1 VLEGL
6 PGGICVTRDDH
17 VVVYM
22 NSALKKMLG
31 DLTGKKCYET
41 DLASEDICRTCP
53 ITGQLDEGNFPLVK
67 VARTK
72 DNRLIELTYNRVVD
86 EKNRRTYYVSVERD
100 VSEEAEREVQVRRLT
115 ASLDQMPYAAAV
127 VDPEGRVVYVNS
139 TFLNLTGFDPAK
151 LSGYRFENMVGVN
164 FQGKAIQEIMKESLS
179 RGWDGETS
187 ILRQD
192 GTRVFL
198 HIQARPVRD
207 AEGTTTLGVVGL
219 FRDITRDRAEKAE
232 FEKYRS
238 RTEERMQE
246 RTDELARRVAQLTT
260 INKISRAVTS
270 LRSPDELMNEFVRS
284 IATGFHYQHVL
295 ILMFD
300 KDQGDLYF
308 RAGYGP
314 MITHDH
320 SILRQKLKEG
330 LIGHAAYFSETL
342 VTGDV
347 RADPRYIKKII
358 DKTISELA
366 VPITFRGE
374 LLGVLDVQSEEQD
387 AFTRS
392 DVSLLEMLA
401 DILAA
406 ALTNAKMYSESKE
419 REDALSVLDRISKQ
433 ISMRLEP
440 TVILDQVARD
450 AATLLKGEKAMV
462 GLISDDGKT
471 LSWAASYNIPKD
483 LFKGLAFHS
492 DKGVSGRA
500 LKKLR
505 TEIVN
510 DYVHDPD
517 ASVRDR
523 DIFHIRSLACAPLI
537 LKGRGIGVVNVYN
550 KLEDK
555 TFTKSDAM
563 FLSSLADHAT
573 IALENANLLNSLN
586 QRVKSQMA
594 LLDTTFSI
602 QRQIESSSIYELVA
616 DKIKEVISCDA
627 LTFYKV
633 DHAQN
638 MMIPVVARGK
648 YVEQIMADRFPIGQ
662 GLSGAVAK
670 TGIAEVV
677 NDPSSDPRIAQVP
690 GTPKEEKEA
699 LMVIPLKGRE
709 RVIGVLTI
717 YREGEKIFTSNDFE
731 IAQLFATQ
739 ASVAVENAELYST
752 QELLLKESRAKFI
765 QMTKVLELTTSVMY
779 MDDLDSLLQHI
790 ADAAVDS
797 FGWRRA
803 SISLLDTQG
812 NVFVNRALSG
822 YPKWVRTGETM
833 PVGTVLEDLEE
844 EFRIGETTYYVKY
857 ERQKYGIEAFDFL
870 AHPENAA
877 KPRSAPDAWHERD
890 ILSVLL
896 KDRNGRLIGYLL
908 ADEPVDMKMPTKDKV
923 DVLEVLGSIASIGT
937 ENSRLYE
944 RQVIAVNEIAL
955 LNDLMTHDIN
965 NFNQG
970 IMGYIELLL
979 QDRELRESQRKYADK
994 ALVQVRNN
1002 ARLIENLRKLSK
1014 VRSMSDRDFVPMDIY
1029 PAVTAAIEAV
1039 AKSYPERTV
1048 SVVSTITPG
1057 AHYVLANQYLNDLV
1071 LNVLHNSVK
1080 FDSAKRVKVD
1090 VTTNEDKSP
1099 QGEFWVISVID
1110 RGRGIPDDRKRTV
1123 FERFA
1128 TGMTGIKGFGLGLSI
1143 VSTIVEKYDGRIWV
1157 EDRVKGDFSKGA
1169 VFKVMLHKAMAPEG
1183 TQASG
1188 PRADREALK

>member
-1 VLEGL
+1 MEDLS
-6 PGGICVTRDDH
+6 GGICVIRDDH

-22 NSALKKMLG
+22 NSALKRMLG
-31 DLTGKKCYET
+31 DFTGKKCYET
-41 DLASEDICRTCP
+41 DLASEDICRICP
-53 ITGQLDEGNFPLVK
+53 ITGKLDDGNFPLVK

-72 DNRLIELTYNRVVD
+72 DNRLVELTYSRVVD
-86 EKNRRTYYVSVERD
+86 EKNKRTYYVSIERD
-100 VSEEAEREVQVRRLT
+100 VGEEAEREIQVRRLT
-115 ASLDQMPYAAAV
+115 ASLDQMPYAAAI
-127 VDPEGRVVYVNS
+127 VDPQGRVVFVNS

-151 LSGYRFENMVGVN
+151 VNGYTIENMASVKV
-164 FQGKAIQEIMKESLS
+164 QGKAIQEIMKESLS
-179 RGWDGETS
+179 MGWDGETS
-187 ILRQD
+187 ILRPD
-192 GTRVFL
+192 GVRVFL
-198 HIQARPVRD
+198 HVKASPVRN
-207 AEGTTTLGVVGL
+207 AKGTTLGVVGL

-232 FEKYRS
+232 FERYRS
-238 RTEERMQE
+238 RTEEHMQE

-270 LRSPDELMNEFVRS
+270 LRSPDELMNEFAQS

-295 ILMFD
+295 IMMFD

-314 MITHDH
+314 MITRDH
-320 SILRQKLKEG
+320 SMLRQKLKEG

-358 DKTISELA
+358 DKTRSELA

-401 DILAA
+401 DILAV
-406 ALTNAKMYSESKE
+406 ALTNAKIYSESKE

-462 GLISDDGKT
+462 GLLSDDGKNI
-471 LSWAASYNIPKD
+471 SWAASYNVSKD
-483 LFKGLAFHS
+483 LFKGLTFHS
-492 DKGVSGRA
+492 DRGVSGRA

-523 DIFHIRSLACAPLI
+523 DIFHIRSLASSPLT

-550 KLEDK
+550 KLDDK
-555 TFTKSDAM
+555 TFTKSDGM

-594 LLDTTFSI
+594 LIDTTFSI
-602 QRQIESSSIYELVA
+602 QRQIDSSSIYEVVA
-616 DKIKEVISCDA
+616 DRIKEVIACDA
-627 LTFYKV
+627 ITFYKV
-633 DHAQN
+633 DHAHN
-638 MMIPVVARGK
+638 LMIPVVARGK
-648 YVEQIMADRFPIGQ
+648 YVEQIMADRFSIGE
-662 GLSGAVAK
+662 GVSGAVAK

-677 NDPSSDPRIAQVP
+677 NDPSSDPRTAQVP

-699 LMVIPLKGRE
+699 LMVIPLKGRD

-717 YREGEKIFTSNDFE
+717 YREGENIFTSNDFE

-739 ASVAVENAELYST
+739 ASAAVENAELYST
-752 QELLLKESRAKFI
+752 QELLLKESQAKFI

-779 MDDLDSLLQHI
+779 MDDLDTLLQHI
-790 ADAAVDS
+790 TDAAVDS

-803 SISLLDTQG
+803 SISLLDTQR

-822 YPKWVRTGETM
+822 YPKWVGTGEAM
-833 PVGTVLEDLEE
+833 PVATVLEDLEE
-844 EFRIGETTYYVKY
+844 EFRVGETTYYVKY
-857 ERQKYGIEAFDFL
+857 EQQKYGIEAFDFL

-877 KPRSAPDAWHERD
+877 MPRSAPDAWHERD

-908 ADEPVDMKMPTKDKV
+908 VDEPVDMKMPTKAKV
-923 DVLEVLGSIASIGT
+923 DVLEVLGGIASIGT
-937 ENSRLYE
+937 ENSGLYE

-979 QDRELRESQRKYADK
+979 QDKDLNESQRKYADK
-994 ALVQVRNN
+994 ALVQVGNN
-1002 ARLIENLRKLSK
+1002 ARLIENIRKLSK
-1014 VRSMSDRDFVPMDIY
+1014 VRSMSDKDFVPMDMY
-1029 PAVTAAIEAV
+1029 PAIMVAIEAV

-1048 SVVSTITPG
+1048 SVVTTVTPG

-1090 VTTNEDKSP
+1090 VTVTEDKSP
-1099 QGEFWVISVID
+1099 QGEFWVMSVID

-1143 VSTIVEKYDGRIWV
+1143 VSTLVEKYNGRIWV

-1169 VFKVMLHKAMAPEG
+1169 VFKVMLHKAMPPVG
-1183 TQASG
+1183 TKASG
-1188 PRADREALK
+1188 PNAGREALK